1 MPGST
6 PATSPAGP
14 TAADVRIRAH
24 AAGDEAGV
32 RDLIVPIQRDE
43 FGIAIT
49 YEDQPDLADVDGFY
63 RRGAG
68 EFWVAE
74 RDGAVV
80 GTIAL
85 VDIGGGRGALRKMF
99 VARDCRGPGLGVARR
114 LLDTLLAHAADRG
127 LSEIVLG
134 TTDRFL
140 SAHRF
145 YEKSGFE
152 RIEAAALPAG
162 FPRMAVDTVFY
173 RISIAGNAGSK

>member
-1 MPGST
+1 MLQGS
-6 PATSPAGP
+6 SPSEAQ
-14 TAADVRIRAH
+14 
-24 AAGDEAGV
+24 AAGILVRHHAPGDEPAV
-32 RDLIVPIQRDE
+32 RDLVVPIQREE

-49 YEDQPDLADVDGFY
+49 YAEQPDLADVDGFY

-74 RDGAVV
+74 TGGAIV

-85 VDIGGGRGALRKMF
+85 VDIGAGRGALRKMF
-99 VARDCRGPGLGVARR
+99 VARDCRGPGLGIARR
-114 LLDTLLAHAADRG
+114 LLDTLLAHARDHG
-127 LSEIVLG
+127 LAEIWLG

-152 RIEAAALPAG
+152 RVTEAALPAG

-173 RISIAGNAGSK
+173 RLALA